1 MALRKLTYA
10 PNDERAPPPSAEINK
25 NGIKLDASLGKEVT
39 NNKALIATTQN
50 KATSN
55 KC

>member
-10 PNDERAPPPSAEINK
+10 PSDERVPPPGAEINK

-39 NNKALIATTQN
+39 NCKAI
-50 KATSN
+50 
-55 KC
+55 